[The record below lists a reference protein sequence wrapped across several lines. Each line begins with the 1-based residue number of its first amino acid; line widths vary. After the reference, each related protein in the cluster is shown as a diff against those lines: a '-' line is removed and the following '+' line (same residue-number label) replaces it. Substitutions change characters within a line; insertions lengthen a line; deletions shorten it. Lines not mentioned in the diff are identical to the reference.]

1 MPYSSSVPR
10 GPGRPQADHAA
21 PIRGVNESDPRA
33 LDGAHL
39 LTVVWLGAGALA
51 AMLALLWLVQRR
63 LVYFPLL
70 QDVPPVA
77 TTLPGAEDVIF
88 ETADGLR
95 LNGWFAS
102 GTHAHGRA
110 TVLVF
115 NGNAGDRSFR
125 APLAAALTELGLS
138 VLLFDYRGYGRNPG
152 RPSEQGLLADARAA
166 RAYVAARADVDPARL
181 VYFGESLGAA
191 VALALAVE
199 QPPAALVLR
208 SPFTSLADMGRVHY
222 PLLPAGLLL
231 WDRFDSLGQVGRLT
245 CPVLIIAGEQDRIVP
260 PEQSRRLYEAA
271 RGPNTRFVLVPGAD
285 HNDFELLAGGRL
297 IDALRRF
304 LDEVPPLTS
313 GTHRSPEH

>member
-1 MPYSSSVPR
+1 MR
-10 GPGRPQADHAA
+10 LCRPQAGPAA
-21 PIRGVNESDPRA
+21 PDVWGERQESRGFDQK
-33 LDGAHL
+33 HM
-39 LTVVWLGAGALA
+39 LTVAWLGAGALA

-63 LVYFPLL
+63 LIYFPLL

-77 TTLPGAEDVIF
+77 TTLPGAQDVAF

-95 LNGWFAS
+95 LHGWFAP
-102 GTHAHGRA
+102 GTRARGRA

-125 APLAAALTELGLS
+125 APLAAALTELGMS

-222 PLLPAGLLL
+222 PFVPAGLVLR
-231 WDRFDSLGQVGRLT
+231 DRFDSLGQVGRLT
-245 CPVLIIAGEQDRIVP
+245 CPVLVIAGEQDRIVP

-285 HNDFELLAGGRL
+285 HNDFELLAGSRL

-304 LDEVPPLTS
+304 LDEVLPLTS
-313 GTHRSPEH
+313 GTHRPAEH